1 MFIIMILV
9 IHADRDRKRI
19 LGHCF
24 LVISINLLGSTKS
37 FDEKVEKMI
46 DEKHKKIMEEIYKYR
61 TRKKKMIRNRGRP
74 LGLTTAPI

>member
-1 MFIIMILV
+1 M
-9 IHADRDRKRI
+9 
-19 LGHCF
+19 GHCF

-61 TRKKKMIRNRGRP
+61 TREKKMIRNRGRP